1 MTTVSLIDES
11 SYIENS
17 DDEKYFDDINNL
29 LNWSLENLYIVTEVE
44 QNSLSPKGVKKK
56 VFVIFFIYIVGKRQ
70 IYE

>member
-56 VFVIFFIYIVGKRQ
+56 FLSFFFI
-70 IYE
+70 